1 MLLKLF
7 ILYVQI
13 CFDPNTKMQLVTV
26 LLLSIGVSDLTFCV
40 YPVQENKVM
49 FFEVSAY
56 TGKNVTESLT
66 HLAR

>member
-1 MLLKLF
+1 MQIFTLLHMSSSMSHLS
-7 ILYVQI
+7 
-13 CFDPNTKMQLVTV
+13 FD
-26 LLLSIGVSDLTFCV
+26 V

-56 TGKNVTESLT
+56 TGKNVTEALT